1 MKKLILFLSLFSV
14 YAFGQAD
21 SNMVEIQG
29 KATIADTD
37 VFIVSGADTVYWKV
51 TYAQIKTLLD
61 ALYEGELTNS
71 AGLLAALS
79 DETGTG
85 VAVFGTAP
93 TFTTSI
99 TMGSAGLSEAELEIL
114 DGATLTTTQ
123 LEYLNGATGTT
134 GTTTTNLVYS
144 TSPVLVTPALG
155 TPTALV
161 LTSAT
166 GLPYSAVLGLEDSI
180 GNAISDSALTGTTQ
194 SGMAMYQT
202 STSAWSEIAPGAV
215 LDTLAKYATDVE
227 VTSTGIISGGSRTP
241 VTGSTTGFAAG
252 FTGDNL
258 YGGTYVVSSDDGD
271 LQLPLMAAGMNFTI
285 ITLGAIQVVAASHA
299 DDGYLLDGVTADEDN
314 SIVNTSTS
322 GDIAVIQYYTAD
334 DWLITTNGW
343 TAE

>member
-51 TYAQIKTLLD
+51 TYAQFKTLM
-61 ALYEGELTNS
+61 
-71 AGLLAALS
+71 AAIHQ
-79 DETGTG
+79 
-85 VAVFGTAP
+85 P
-93 TFTTSI
+93 
-99 TMGSAGLSEAELEIL
+99 LE
-114 DGATLTTTQ
+114 ATLTDI
-123 LEYLNGATGTT
+123 ADGTIAE
-134 GTTTTNLVYS
+134 NLVNTANPWAENEIVS
-144 TSPVLVTPALG
+144 TM
-155 TPTALV
+155 
-161 LTSAT
+161 AT
-166 GLPYSAVLGLEDSI
+166 ESEVSTLINDSSL
-180 GNAISDSALTGTTQ
+180 AGTTQ

-202 STSAWSEIAPGAV
+202 STPAWSEIAPGAV